1 MMPTRRVAAPST
13 GRNVRSSRRAPRRYV
28 KKSKKVSV
36 TSLQHRFTRWYDS
49 GTFAGNVVNAPLLQ
63 SASFAL
69 NALPNVSE
77 FANLFD
83 QYKITHVQLRFHL
96 NVDPSAQAAGSA
108 VYPKLYYAT
117 DFDDANA
124 PASFD
129 DLRQHAR
136 LQVRVMNPNRPI
148 VVNIKPAV
156 TTLVYR
162 GPTTSSYVPKWR
174 QFIDMAQTD
183 VPHYGLKWAIDN
195 LTNTNYSVKI
205 EGRMWFTCKDVR

>member
-1 MMPTRRVAAPST
+1 M
-13 GRNVRSSRRAPRRYV
+13 
-28 KKSKKVSV
+28 
-36 TSLQHRFTRWYDS
+36 TSLTHRFTRWYDS
-49 GTFAGNVVNAPLLQ
+49 GVFTGNAIYAPLLQ
-63 SASFAL
+63 GASFSL
-69 NALPNVSE
+69 SALPNVSE

-96 NVDPSAQAAGSA
+96 DTDPGAQAAASA
-108 VYPKLYYAT
+108 QYPKLYYAT
-117 DFDDANA
+117 DYDDANA
-124 PASFD
+124 PASLD

-136 LQVRVMNPNRPI
+136 MQCRVLTPNRPI
-148 VVNIKPAV
+148 KVNIKPAV

-183 VPHYGLKWAIDN
+183 VPHYGLKWGIDN
-195 LTNTNYSVKI
+195 LTNTNYKVRV